1 MEGAIDVGTNAEE
14 WKWGVESAADALT
27 KAKEIQA
34 NPKLLK
40 AARAELRKRR
50 KAIDAALPGEA
61 GRKYL
66 KRRGKRE

>member
-1 MEGAIDVGTNAEE
+1 MASPKAMSADD
-14 WKWGVESAADALT
+14 WKWEVESAADALV
-27 KAKEIQA
+27 KAQKIQA
-34 NPKLLK
+34 DPKLLK
-40 AARAELRKRR
+40 AARAELRKRQ